1 MSTTRLALLA
11 LLLPGALLSARAA
24 RADLLVE
31 GYKGVQHELR
41 VEGLG
46 EHPEL
51 VFVLSPVAFGRGAA
65 YVSSDRPLPYM
76 KAAEGR
82 LYALRRDGAPAADDL
97 RQIDLDWLKAHAV
110 AVSWHEFSQ
119 LGQIPEER
127 PEARIVTVFRLAR
140 LDGRKLVIEGVREEL
155 FDGAGKLLERRVPA
169 VHERAPDGEAAAPDR
184 APATP
189 DRRGSWAPRG
199 LGSGLYALPLLAAF
213 GLLGATWRRRGG
225 GPGAL
230 ALAGALTLGAAAV
243 ARADVP
249 PDPVFVVGSGSVVFG
264 AVAAAGSLV
273 ALVVVF
279 VVRRR
284 RSDAAR
290 S

>member
-46 EHPEL
+46 DHPEL
-51 VFVLSPVAFGRGAA
+51 VFLLSPVAFGRGVAF
-65 YVSSDRPLPYM
+65 VSSDQPFPYM

-82 LYALRRDGAPAADDL
+82 LYALRREEALTDDDL
-97 RQIDLDWLKAHAV
+97 RRIDLAWLKAHAV

-127 PEARIVTVFRLAR
+127 PEARIVTVFRVAR

-155 FDGAGKLLERRVPA
+155 FDDAVRCNVGKEPCTTVKKYNLVEVPVTEA
-169 VHERAPDGEAAAPDR
+169 DQKLVRDAMVEVSLPAWSEQCDKNYPDC
-184 APATP
+184 TKV
-189 DRRGSWAPRG
+189 
-199 LGSGLYALPLLAAF
+199 
-213 GLLGATWRRRGG
+213 WRSTI
-225 GPGAL
+225 GP
-230 ALAGALTLGAAAV
+230 
-243 ARADVP
+243 
-249 PDPVFVVGSGSVVFG
+249 VVGVK
-264 AVAAAGSLV
+264 
-273 ALVVVF
+273 
-279 VVRRR
+279 
-284 RSDAAR
+284 
-290 S
+290 